1 MLQLTEAEKERMLMA
16 DSSELRAYRTKLF
29 RDALEMK
36 KPARVPH
43 LSYAVTWKI
52 FDAGHKLG
60 QALHDYELMEQI
72 VREHQQKYQFDAM
85 TDYGLRNPYR
95 VSEALGTSFY
105 EINDEND
112 SIFYRTDFTF
122 CSNEE
127 LDQLAANPKKFMYE
141 VMMPRKY
148 PNFNGSMPA
157 RQFQRVV
164 EEKQAF
170 AAYAG
175 HINQVMTGEYGLPK
189 YVAPMP
195 GMFLAC
201 ENLFNIVRGI
211 RGFSM
216 DMRRDKG
223 RLHAVLDAL
232 SEAFLT
238 PNIEKLMKMPKG
250 PNPDYCFDGQ
260 LFFMAHTVMNN
271 RQYEEFQWPY
281 VKRILDAMVASGKHI
296 RIYVQGRMMDRLADY
311 FKDYPRGYF
320 AFHLEGDDLFE
331 TRKKLPNCALIG
343 GIPADLLGHGSKK
356 ECLALTQRLIQE
368 LGSDGGF
375 ILSQDKMLTYRNDAN
390 PENLKAI
397 CDYVNAQ

>member
-1 MLQLTEAEKERMLMA
+1 MSDQN
-16 DSSELRAYRTKLF
+16 ELRMYRTKLF

-36 KPARVPH
+36 KPQRVPH

-60 QALHDYELMEQI
+60 EALNDYDLMAKI
-72 VREHQQKYQFDAM
+72 VREHQAKYQFDAM

-95 VSEALGTSFY
+95 VSAALGTSLY

-127 LDQLAANPKKFMYE
+127 LDQLAANPRKFMYE
-141 VMMPRKY
+141 KMMPRKY
-148 PNFNGSMPA
+148 ATFNSDMTA
-157 RQFQRVV
+157 EQFQNVIT
-164 EEKQAF
+164 EKQRF
-170 AAYAG
+170 AAYAAS
-175 HINQVMTGEYGLPK
+175 ISKQMEEEFGLPK
-189 YVAPMP
+189 YAAPMP
-195 GMFLAC
+195 TMFLAC

-211 RGFSM
+211 RGFSL

-232 SEAFLT
+232 SEEFLT
-238 PNIEKLMKMPKG
+238 PNIEKLKAMPKG
-250 PNPDYCFDGQ
+250 PNYDYCFDGQ

-271 RQYEEFQWPY
+271 KQYEEFQWPY
-281 VKRILDAMVASGKHI
+281 VKRILDTIVECDKHV
-296 RIYVQGRMMDRLADY
+296 RIYVQGKMMDRLADY
-311 FKDYPRGYF
+311 FKDYPKGYI
-320 AFHLEGDDLFE
+320 ALHLEGDDLFE
-331 TRKKLPNCALIG
+331 TRKALPNCALIG
-343 GIPADLLGHGSKK
+343 GVPADLLGRGTKQ
-356 ECLALTQRLIQE
+356 ECLDKVRSLVEE
-368 LGSDGGF
+368 LGKDGGF

-397 CDYVNAQ
+397 CDYMNAQ